1 VTDVLFSAGV
11 VVAVVGASGAYL
23 RWATKPVLA
32 AYRIGRI
39 IGRAD
44 ARKTPAG

>member
-1 VTDVLFSAGV
+1 MKTDLMYAVGAVVL
-11 VVAVVGASGAYL
+11 VVAAGAYL
-23 RWATKPVLA
+23 RWAVTSVLA

-44 ARKTPAG
+44 ARKTSAR